1 MITMKKKSII
11 KMCIYDF
18 YGIIDFIII
27 SIIISNGLIF
37 MIS

>member
-18 YGIIDFIII
+18 YGIIDFIIF
-27 SIIISNGLIF
+27 SISNGLIF